1 MVQNYIKRM
10 NNRGALITCSVANA
24 APKALIRKCLS
35 VIDVIDVGF
44 SSWAQGL
51 FCWMGFSRRQK
62 FSVKVDIPATA
73 RKEIEYLFL
82 YEIVLRVEQYAIAD
96 LLIIN
101 FDQTPLKLVQC
112 ANSTLVKKKPKK
124 TRTFA
129 ITLAG
134 EFLPIQLSYGGKT
147 TQRLPRYQFPEV
159 FSLSVN
165 EKHLSNSKET
175 VKSLNVIIAPYVR
188 KMPKS

>member
-1 MVQNYIKRM
+1 
-10 NNRGALITCSVANA
+10 
-24 APKALIRKCLS
+24 
-35 VIDVIDVGF
+35 
-44 SSWAQGL
+44 
-51 FCWMGFSRRQK
+51 MGFSRRQK
-62 FSVKVDIPATA
+62 FSLKVDIPATA

-82 YEIVLRVEQYAIAD
+82 YEIVLIVEQYAIAD

-112 ANSTLVKKKPKK
+112 ANSTLVKKKTKK

-165 EKHLSNSKET
+165 EKHFSNSKET
-175 VKSLNVIIAPYVR
+175 VKFLNVIIAPYVR
-188 KMPKS
+188 KMRKSQGFGKKQMALAIMDVFTGQMTSEVRETFYRKTTFW

>member
-1 MVQNYIKRM
+1 
-10 NNRGALITCSVANA
+10 
-24 APKALIRKCLS
+24 
-35 VIDVIDVGF
+35 
-44 SSWAQGL
+44 
-51 FCWMGFSRRQK
+51 MGFSRRQK

-112 ANSTLVKKKPKK
+112 ANSTLVKKKKK
-124 TRTFA
+124 KSTFA

-134 EFLPIQLSYGGKT
+134 EFLPIQLSYRGKT

-165 EKHLSNSKET
+165 EKHFSNSKET
-175 VKSLNVIIAPYVR
+175 VKFLNVIIVPYVR
-188 KMPKS
+188 KMRKS